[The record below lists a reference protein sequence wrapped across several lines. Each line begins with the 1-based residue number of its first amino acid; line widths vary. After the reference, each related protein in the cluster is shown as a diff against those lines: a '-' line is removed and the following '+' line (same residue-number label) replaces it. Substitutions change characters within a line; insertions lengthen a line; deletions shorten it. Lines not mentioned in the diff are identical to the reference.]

1 MPYNSFCC
9 CRCCFSVAK
18 SCPTLCDPIDCR
30 MSGSSVLHYLPEF
43 AQNYVHWISD
53 AIQPSHL
60 LSPCSPPAHNLSQHQ
75 GLFQWV
81 GSSHQMAKVH
91 AEGISP
97 SNKYSGVISFRI
109 VWLDLLA
116 VQGTL
121 KSILQHHS
129 SKASILQLSSFFTV
143 QLLTSVHDYWKNHS
157 FDYMDYCQKSD
168 VFPFSYTV

>member
-1 MPYNSFCC
+1 MVPFHHLILCC
-9 CRCCFSVAK
+9 S
-18 SCPTLCDPIDCR
+18 L
-30 MSGSSVLHYLPEF
+30 LL
-43 AQNYVHWISD
+43 
-53 AIQPSHL
+53 L
-60 LSPCSPPAHNLSQHQ
+60 LSIFPNIGVFPI
-75 GLFQWV
+75 V
-81 GSSHQMAKVH
+81 GSSHQVTYWSFSFRV
-91 AEGISP
+91 SP
-97 SNKYSGVISFRI
+97 SYEYSGLISFKI
-109 VWLDLLA
+109 DWSDLLA